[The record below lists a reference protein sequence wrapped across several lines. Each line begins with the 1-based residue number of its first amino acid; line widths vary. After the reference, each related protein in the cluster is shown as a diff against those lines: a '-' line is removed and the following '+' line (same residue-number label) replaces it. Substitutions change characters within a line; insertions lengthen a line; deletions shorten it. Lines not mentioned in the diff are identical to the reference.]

1 MLRIRDRLILVFV
14 AATAVPAGLTFWVTT
29 SLLRHSLAYSTTKEL
44 DDMSRLLETTARSYY
59 QQAREDLR
67 HEVATGRISG
77 ETLRAP
83 YSDEVRE
90 FIESGESERFL
101 AGDEIRLLRREG
113 AAVRLY
119 RRKLPGPGM
128 AQIAR
133 QYARAREV
141 VERGQSR
148 DLERGFTLTFLV
160 LAAAIWV
167 VGLTLLA
174 YFASRIS
181 RPIQALTSGLQRVA
195 AGDLDVRVSG
205 GGDDELGLAIRA
217 FNRMADDLKTSRER
231 LMYLARVASWQSLAR
246 KMAHELKNSLTPIR
260 LTMEEINARFA
271 DPFLKQASQIV
282 VDEVTG
288 LERRVR
294 AFSEF
299 AAEPEVH
306 LQPVNLRD
314 LIEERVAFLRNAH
327 PGLKYGFCWNGE
339 TPPAHADPDLVRT
352 ILTNLLENAA
362 HAAGENGQIL
372 VKAGFESDGVVFEV
386 HDSGPGLSEQA
397 RATLFEPT
405 ISFKKGGMGLGLS
418 IARRSALLM
427 GGDIV
432 LVKGELGG
440 AGFRVTLQVE

>member
-1 MLRIRDRLILVFV
+1 MLRIRDRLILVFI
-14 AATAVPAGLTFWVTT
+14 AATAVPTGLTFWVTT

-44 DDMSRLLETTARSYY
+44 DEVSRLLETTARSYY

-67 HEVATGRISG
+67 NEVAAGRISG
-77 ETLRAP
+77 ETLHAP
-83 YSDEVRE
+83 YPDDVRE
-90 FIESGESERFL
+90 FVESGEKERFL

-119 RRKLPGPGM
+119 RRKLPGPDM

-133 QYARAREV
+133 QYARARDV

-148 DLERGFTLTFLV
+148 NLERGFTHTYLV

-167 VGLTLLA
+167 VGLALLA

-181 RPIQALTSGLQRVA
+181 RPIQALTGGLQRVA
-195 AGDLDVRVSG
+195 AGDLDVQVPG
-205 GGDDELGLAIRA
+205 GGNDEMGLAIHA
-217 FNRMADDLKTSRER
+217 FNRMADELKTSRER

-246 KMAHELKNSLTPIR
+246 KLAHELKNSLTPIR
-260 LTMEEINARFA
+260 LTMEEINARFD

-314 LIEERVAFLRNAH
+314 LVEERVAFLRTAH
-327 PGLKYGFCWNGE
+327 PGLKYAFCWNGE
-339 TPPAHADPDLVRT
+339 IPPARADPDLVRA

-372 VKAGFESDGVVFEV
+372 VKASFERGAIIVEV
-386 HDSGPGLSEQA
+386 HDSGSGLSEQA

-440 AGFRVTLQVE
+440 AGFRVTLRAE